1 MNLKFYILKNL
12 ALINNDLEDKEF
24 YKVTNVSIIEQFT
37 SSTDKEYTGKYIT
50 IPPFTVYSIR
60 AVAQTSGDSTSKWI
74 GIAGASEF
82 ASNCLSQ
89 ASSNFGHANIVI
101 SGYNDSENELYLY
114 IFAQYSSVASN
125 LLRITGFY
133 IEKD

>member
-1 MNLKFYILKNL
+1 M
-12 ALINNDLEDKEF
+12 
-24 YKVTNVSIIEQFT
+24 
-37 SSTDKEYTGKYIT
+37 
-50 IPPFTVYSIR
+50 YSIR

-74 GIAGASEF
+74 GISGSSAF

-101 SGYNDSENELYLY
+101 SGYNDSKNELYLY
-114 IFAQYSSVASN
+114 IFAQYSSVAPN
-125 LLRITGFY
+125 QLRITGFY